1 MVWKPSAG
9 AFLRKR
15 TVSFITPEIRTKNRP
30 ADKFIAQFYAVG
42 MTFLV
47 FLLYLLPFFKKILIQ
62 YYYEKHFYHRNSAD
76 VCCFRHTGARH

>member
-30 ADKFIAQFYAVG
+30 ADKFIAQFYVVG
-42 MTFLV
+42 TPIPIFFVIFAPL
-47 FLLYLLPFFKKILIQ
+47 FQKKYLFNLL
-62 YYYEKHFYHRNSAD
+62 
-76 VCCFRHTGARH
+76 